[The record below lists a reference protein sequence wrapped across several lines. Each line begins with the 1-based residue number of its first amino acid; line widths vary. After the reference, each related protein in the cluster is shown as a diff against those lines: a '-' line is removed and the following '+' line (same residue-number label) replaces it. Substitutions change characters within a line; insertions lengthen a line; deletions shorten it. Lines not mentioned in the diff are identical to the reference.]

1 MKINPAPFHLAQSV
15 LIGLCTVLSIAVLGT
30 SAHTLSVF
38 HKNQSSNPWWL
49 PLWPQHFDIHGT
61 EALVGSSTSTVVLLT
76 VYLVATLVPKFNLIN
91 KPTLR
96 GLLGLGTTIPPAIV
110 ALITVI
116 YCHMLNDDTPELDTI
131 QTWTC
136 KYKDSLPLQQDL
148 VMPSN
153 MGNSNFEKICTES
166 VSPLPRRVT
175 RRSQLLTRL

>member
-1 MKINPAPFHLAQSV
+1 MIIDKMQ
-15 LIGLCTVLSIAVLGT
+15 
-30 SAHTLSVF
+30 
-38 HKNQSSNPWWL
+38 
-49 PLWPQHFDIHGT
+49 
-61 EALVGSSTSTVVLLT
+61 
-76 VYLVATLVPKFNLIN
+76 FNLIN